1 MAFELDMV
9 KNKEKLEAYQSFLN
23 RQKGKPGNLMI
34 VLHEAQSKFGYIP
47 NEIQKMISE
56 TLRIPRAEIYGV
68 ITFYSQFTLIPKGE
82 TQVAVCLGT
91 ACYVKGAQAVLDK
104 SEEVLGIRSGE
115 TTPDGKFSI
124 QATRCVGACVL
135 APVITVNEDAH
146 GRMTPNSMEELLKEV
161 KQ

>member
-9 KNKEKLEAYQSFLN
+9 KNKEKLGAYQSFLN